1 MKQTFLKSIYSREV
15 NDGRI
20 DNNNNKAK
28 QNIQDSWRY
37 GGQQNWLL

>member
-20 DNNNNKAK
+20 DNNNKAK
-28 QNIQDSWRY
+28 QNIQNSWRY
-37 GGQQNWLL
+37 RGQQNWLL

>member
-28 QNIQDSWRY
+28 QNIQNS
-37 GGQQNWLL
+37 